1 MTEQKTEILVTG
13 TSGFIG
19 EALCPFLEKEHY
31 TVTKASIRDLAD
43 IDKIDFTNI
52 TTVIHLAA
60 LVHRRIK
67 LAIAKNLK
75 WLYNSHQMQ
84 GAPDSAYMRS
94 NFELTKALADK
105 AKKSG
110 VKKFIFMSTVAVY
123 GLSSATYKLD
133 ERTQT
138 NPASAYGK
146 SKLFAEQYLQEINS
160 DDFKINVLRL
170 PLVYGYGAKGNF
182 GKFLSFHAKARLI
195 PFKDIHAIRTMIYVK
210 NLCGL
215 ISRLVLY
222 NGPKTVFIATDNNDY
237 SIEQFSKLLFTGL
250 QAQRKVFFVK
260 MPRLLQIILKKLKPK
275 IYQQL
280 FEDLIFDGTN
290 TSKEL
295 GYKVP
300 YNCENAIKETCKWY
314 LSEQKKNQ

>member
-60 LVHRRIK
+60 LV
-67 LAIAKNLK
+67 
-75 WLYNSHQMQ
+75 HQMQ

-280 FEDLIFDGTN
+280 FEDLIFNGTN